1 METAEYM
8 SRRLLYTVCNVM
20 CPIDDAKEPIYV
32 HLQYIIDEITA
43 LGSQHIKFPKL
54 KYELDDIVHD
64 VCRVYKSIQDAF
76 ENKDSPKLIEC
87 LFVATHHMMVKYDN
101 STYKNARGGFVA
113 ISLLVQS
120 CHAHYLDNLKTL
132 ISG

>member
-20 CPIDDAKEPIYV
+20 CPIDDAKEPIYM
-32 HLQYIIDEITA
+32 HLQYIIDEMTA

-101 STYKNARGGFVA
+101 STTICSRIAYCFVA
-113 ISLLVQS
+113 L
-120 CHAHYLDNLKTL
+120 AKTMN
-132 ISG
+132 S